1 MSKVKIEQGLNGFT
15 KVWIDGKEIR
25 SIKECT
31 MKFKAT
37 ESYPKVNLDIKVN
50 ITDYNIDQEIKEEN
64 IKITRE

>member
-1 MSKVKIEQGLNGFT
+1 MSQVKIEQGLNGFT
-15 KVWIDGKEIR
+15 KVWIDGEEIK

-37 ESYPKVNLDIKVN
+37 KDYPEVDLDIKVN
-50 ITDYNIDQEIKEEN
+50 ATNYNIDQEVKKEN